1 VAPGATIN
9 RQDGQSPLTLT
20 GNNAVDQSFCRVTVV
35 VPNDN
40 GTFTPSGINIEV
52 WLPETNWNERYE
64 GVGGGGYAGV
74 ISSLV
79 PALNAGFAAA
89 STDTGHVGGSGTFVL
104 NPDDSLNFGARL

>member
-40 GTFTPSGINIEV
+40 GTFTPSGINIE
-52 WLPETNWNERYE
+52 
-64 GVGGGGYAGV
+64 GGSPRPIGTSAMRA
-74 ISSLV
+74 SS
-79 PALNAGFAAA
+79 AAA
-89 STDTGHVGGSGTFVL
+89 M
-104 NPDDSLNFGARL
+104 PA